1 LALCVSRDER
11 RLCVFFGA
19 GATRYALDAVRVLEV
34 ARVNEEGTLQLSQ
47 HLPVRDLSLILG
59 GEAEAH
65 VGAGVVLDVSP
76 TLALRVKQ
84 VDGVFDC
91 TGLPR
96 WAVQGRLVPLLAP
109 AITAAI
115 EYEGR
120 LVFELDADGAARG
133 LPRQL
138 KPLERHHRTDFPPNA
153 VAPRGFDPSALVFT
167 VQGERLAIPLH
178 HVVQVI
184 EAGAQF
190 NRAPNAGSFLGVAV
204 HRAQLC
210 PVFTVGPLGLVQPFV
225 VLFEVGGDLLGLSV
239 SQVEGVRSGTS
250 LDGASVL
257 DVGRMF
263 S

>member
-1 LALCVSRDER
+1 MQAVRAFVLFVSRDER
-11 RLCVFFGA
+11 RLCVFFSA

-34 ARVNEEGTLQLSQ
+34 ARVNDEGALQLSR
-47 HLPVRDLSLILG
+47 HLPVRDLSSLLG
-59 GEAEAH
+59 GDTEARVA
-65 VGAGVVLDVSP
+65 AGLVMDVSP

-91 TGLPR
+91 TGLKR
-96 WAVQGRLVPLLAP
+96 WPVQGRLVPLLAP
-109 AITAAI
+109 ALAGAL

-138 KPLERHHRTDFPPNA
+138 KPLERHHRTDTT
-153 VAPRGFDPSALVFT
+153 GLVFT
-167 VQGERLAIPLH
+167 VQGERLALPLH

-184 EAGAQF
+184 EANACF

-210 PVFTVGPLGLVQPFV
+210 PVFTVGPLGLVQPFI
-225 VLFEVGGDLLGLSV
+225 VLFEVGGDLLGLSA
-239 SQVEGVRSGTS
+239 SQVEGVRSGSS
-250 LDGASVL
+250 LVGASVL

>member
-1 LALCVSRDER
+1 M
-11 RLCVFFGA
+11 FFSA
-19 GATRYALDAVRVLEV
+19 AATRYALDAVRVLEV
-34 ARVNEEGTLQLSQ
+34 ARATEEGTLQLSQ
-47 HLPVRDLSLILG
+47 HLPVRDLSLLLG
-59 GEAEAH
+59 GEEEPH
-65 VGAGVVLDVSP
+65 VAAGVVMDVSP

-84 VDGVFDC
+84 VEGVFDC
-91 TGLPR
+91 TSLPR
-96 WAVQGRLVPLLAP
+96 WPVQGRLVPLLAP
-109 AITAAI
+109 AIASAM

-138 KPLERHHRTDFPPNA
+138 KPLERHHRTD
-153 VAPRGFDPSALVFT
+153 PSALVFT

-178 HVVQVI
+178 HIVQVI

-190 NRAPNAGSFLGVAV
+190 NRAPNAGSFLGVAL
-204 HRAQLC
+204 HRGELC

-225 VLFEVGGDLLGLSV
+225 VLFEVGGDLLGLSA
-239 SQVEGVRSGTS
+239 SQVEGVRSGAS
-250 LDGASVL
+250 LVGASVL

>member
-1 LALCVSRDER
+1 MSRDER
-11 RLCVFFGA
+11 RLCVFFNA

-34 ARVNEEGTLQLSQ
+34 ARANEEGALQLSR
-47 HLPVRDLSLILG
+47 HLPVRDLSLLLG
-59 GEAEAH
+59 GEEEPRVA
-65 VGAGVVLDVSP
+65 AGVVMDVSP
-76 TLALRVKQ
+76 TLALRVRQ

-91 TGLPR
+91 TALPR
-96 WAVQGRLVPLLAP
+96 WPVQGRLVALLAP
-109 AITAAI
+109 AITGAM

-120 LVFELDADGAARG
+120 LAFELDADGAARG

-138 KPLERHHRTDFPPNA
+138 KPLERHYRTDPA
-153 VAPRGFDPSALVFT
+153 ALVFT

-178 HVVQVI
+178 NVVQVI
-184 EAGAQF
+184 EAGACF

-204 HRAQLC
+204 HRALLC

-225 VLFEVGGDLLGLSV
+225 VLFEVGGDLLGLSA
-239 SQVEGVRSGTS
+239 SQVEGVRSGSS
-250 LDGASVL
+250 LVGASVL

>member
-1 LALCVSRDER
+1 MALSVSRDER

-34 ARVNEEGTLQLSQ
+34 ARVNDEGALQLSQ

-59 GEAEAH
+59 GDAEAR

-109 AITAAI
+109 AIAAAI

-138 KPLERHHRTDFPPNA
+138 KPLERHHRTES
-153 VAPRGFDPSALVFT
+153 SALVFM

-204 HRAQLC
+204 HRGQLC

-225 VLFEVGGDLLGLSV
+225 VLFEVGGDLLGLSA

>member
-1 LALCVSRDER
+1 MTRDAR
-11 RLCVFFGA
+11 RLCVFFNA

-34 ARVNEEGTLQLSQ
+34 ARATEEGTLPLSP
-47 HLPVRDLSLILG
+47 HLPVRDLSLLLG
-59 GEAEAH
+59 GEEEAGA
-65 VGAGVVLDVSP
+65 GAGVVMDVSP
-76 TLALRVKQ
+76 TIALRVRQ

-91 TGLPR
+91 ASLPR
-96 WAVQGRLVPLLAP
+96 WPVQGRLVRLLAP
-109 AITAAI
+109 AIAAAI
-115 EYEGR
+115 EFEGR
-120 LVFELDADGAARG
+120 LVFELDAEGAARG

-138 KPLERHHRTDFPPNA
+138 KPLERHQRDTQ
-153 VAPRGFDPSALVFT
+153 SALVFS

-178 HVVQVI
+178 QVAQVI

-225 VLFEVGGDLLGLSV
+225 VLFEVGSDLIGLSA
-239 SQVEGVRSGTS
+239 SQVEGVKSGAC
-250 LDGASVL
+250 LAGASVL

>member
-1 LALCVSRDER
+1 MNRDER
-11 RLCVFFGA
+11 RLCVFFAA

-34 ARVNEEGTLQLSQ
+34 ARAAEDGTLQLSR
-47 HLPVRDLSLILG
+47 HLPVRDLSLLLG
-59 GEAEAH
+59 GEEEPH
-65 VGAGVVLDVSP
+65 VAAGVVMDVSP

-96 WAVQGRLVPLLAP
+96 WPVQGRLVRLLAP
-109 AITAAI
+109 AIGAAL

-138 KPLERHHRTDFPPNA
+138 KPLERHLRT
-153 VAPRGFDPSALVFT
+153 DPSALVFF

-184 EAGAQF
+184 EANACF

-225 VLFEVGGDLLGLSV
+225 VLFEVNGDLLGLSA
-239 SQVEGVRSGTS
+239 SQVEGVRSGAA
-250 LDGASVL
+250 LAGASIL

>member
-1 LALCVSRDER
+1 MNRDDR
-11 RLCVFFGA
+11 RLCVFFSA

-34 ARVNEEGTLQLSQ
+34 ARANEEGGLQLSL
-47 HLPVRDLSLILG
+47 HLPVRDLSLLLG
-59 GEAEAH
+59 GEEEAGA
-65 VGAGVVLDVSP
+65 GAGVVMDVSP
-76 TLALRVKQ
+76 TIALRVRQ

-91 TGLPR
+91 AALPR
-96 WAVQGRLVPLLAP
+96 WPVQGRLVRLLAP
-109 AITAAI
+109 AIAAAI
-115 EYEGR
+115 EFEGR
-120 LVFELDADGAARG
+120 LVFELDAEAAARG

-138 KPLERHHRTDFPPNA
+138 KPLERHHRDA
-153 VAPRGFDPSALVFT
+153 QSALVFT

-178 HVVQVI
+178 HVAQVI

-225 VLFEVGGDLLGLSV
+225 VLFEVGSDLIGLSA
-239 SQVEGVRSGTS
+239 SQVEGVKSGSS
-250 LDGASVL
+250 LAGASVL

>member
-1 LALCVSRDER
+1 MRASRLFVSRDER
-11 RLCVFFGA
+11 RLCVFFSA

-34 ARVNEEGTLQLSQ
+34 ARATEDGTLQLSR
-47 HLPVRDLSLILG
+47 HLPARDLSLLLG
-59 GEAEAH
+59 GEEEPRVA
-65 VGAGVVLDVSP
+65 AGVVVDVSP

-84 VDGVFDC
+84 VEGVFDC

-96 WAVQGRLVPLLAP
+96 WPVHGRLVPLLAP
-109 AITAAI
+109 AIAAAL

-138 KPLERHHRTDFPPNA
+138 KPLERHYR
-153 VAPRGFDPSALVFT
+153 VEPSALVFT
-167 VQGERLAIPLH
+167 VQGERLALPLS

-184 EAGAQF
+184 EAGTFF

-225 VLFEVGGDLLGLSV
+225 VLFELGGELLGLSA
-239 SQVEGVRSGTS
+239 SQVEGVRSGAA
-250 LDGASVL
+250 LAGASVL
-257 DVGRMF
+257 DVARMF